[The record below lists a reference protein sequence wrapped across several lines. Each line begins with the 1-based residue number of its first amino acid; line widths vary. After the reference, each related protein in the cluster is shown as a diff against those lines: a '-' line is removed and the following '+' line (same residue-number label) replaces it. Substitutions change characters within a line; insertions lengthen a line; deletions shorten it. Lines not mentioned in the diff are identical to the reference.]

1 MEHGSN
7 YCGMM
12 HFSLKA
18 VFSGL
23 KYTKI
28 EYCLMFEY
36 LASSLLFSRRLFGLD
51 ACEDKT
57 SPSAR
62 GISTNDLDSM
72 KARARHMAKIAMF
85 PSVWDDDGIPRQM

>member
-1 MEHGSN
+1 MR
-7 YCGMM
+7 
-12 HFSLKA
+12 SLSLVPK
-18 VFSGL
+18 VFFL
-23 KYTKI
+23 QN
-28 EYCLMFEY
+28 
-36 LASSLLFSRRLFGLD
+36 AD